1 MSTDRPVFRPT
12 RTRASLSAL
21 PASSSASSAS
31 LLPNKENG
39 ASTLAGSLAS
49 GSADGSKRKK
59 RAQSLGG
66 DALEGA
72 RKRSRQ
78 LDDLR
83 REATVTLELSP
94 GKLERRRAAP
104 RRSILKHTPAVF
116 ENHTLNFG
124 PRPSL
129 RASLDPASQ
138 TTDLSSLHTFNS
150 STNRR
155 RSSIKPTENAGYD
168 DSDEDDDDDPNGSM
182 DMDITRMEVTAA
194 YDADGRRKSVSHS
207 RRVSFAPNAH
217 VRHFT
222 PDKPTAQ
229 AQALA
234 AAQAAAAAA
243 ALAAAEQSAAGDA
256 SFTSSTHSVS
266 SSEASDNEEDDDL
279 QSEPSMEIAGDEVT
293 LAFRGHFA
301 GTQLPVSALEPDDE
315 SSASENE
322 GEDEDGTQA
331 MEEVTSDVTSA
342 MWGQQTGLFNSQA
355 VHARAQAEEQQVAGA
370 SGASVAL
377 SSSFELHGAPTAA
390 APAQERA
397 RPRFSEVARAEDA
410 DDEQVMRELGFS
422 RGGKPRKSR
431 IAFAGVPEEDDD
443 DEQDSG
449 SEADM
454 DEGDDTG
461 AMEMTNAVGG
471 LLPSANA
478 PAIEEDEDDDE
489 DDAAEEA
496 EVSMQLTGSASIS
509 GEHTMDMDVSYAAE
523 ATSTMAMA
531 EATTYGSILSAPLPA
546 PDQLRRSASPARV
559 ALRASSPTKSPGRA
573 LSAPPATGFGATTP
587 IKSPFRRSAA
597 FTSPAAGRRSSPLPS
612 PRRIAVPSP
621 APALAPVLEAP
632 SKSPARSRSRSR
644 STSPVKSAFKPPSS
658 LAVPPKSPHRASVSP
673 APAPDSPIK
682 STTPGRL
689 RTASPKAVT
698 PEPIT
703 TSGTISFQPRTLA
716 PPQSAG
722 RSPGGSLSLRG
733 LLAQQKAQDSPV
745 AKDGRVGE
753 LGEGEELNLTG
764 SEFDASFSASE
775 GGDAQPA
782 LASLDD
788 FFSVTGTTFVNDI
801 VGMAGVDLSSSRAR
815 RKSMAVN
822 GDERSPSGPPSFA
835 DIAVAGGCKSLF
847 YQLYQSDQRRLH
859 EGIQEAQQMYA
870 EIVDAIN
877 TGGEVPKI
885 FQQWAAA
892 TEEGRAIMKSQF
904 GQIKLYYLL
913 QGQVDWKEC
922 RAENYTQIIRVM
934 EQSLEALKEDRAV
947 LSQIELDGV
956 IPSLEE
962 RHAALKA
969 DLLAERALDAEL
981 ASYSPE
987 QVAELEDLLAGIEEQ
1002 EEQLNGNGGQGI
1014 RTQFESAEQRLQK
1027 NREGYEA
1034 DCRKT
1039 EELQREI
1046 AELEELRRDKRT
1058 KADLIRLK
1066 AEYDALQHLH
1076 GWTLQRF
1083 SASSIQLRHFDEFDV
1098 TLQLDPA
1105 SLRVVAAHLALLT
1118 PKKSNKSTAALNRS
1132 LNEFLLVKVAEEAK
1146 AVVAEN
1152 GERDPRSILRLI
1164 STRSLVLRHI
1174 RHEAALASLRY
1185 PIAARTLDNGNT
1197 LQLEIDVFCAR
1208 ARKAFVVRVPI
1219 TAAELEAGGAERWAE
1234 GISAQVKAKFGG
1246 DINSIALQQTI
1257 NDRLEG
1263 GYGRNALVEAVM
1275 AAEEECDHTA

>member
-1 MSTDRPVFRPT
+1 MSTDRPGFRPT

-39 ASTLAGSLAS
+39 ASTLARSFTS

-66 DALEGA
+66 DALDGA
-72 RKRSRQ
+72 RKKSRQ

-83 REATVTLELSP
+83 REATITLELSP

-124 PRPSL
+124 PRPAL
-129 RASLDPASQ
+129 HASLDPASH

-182 DMDITRMEVTAA
+182 DMDITRMEVTTA

-256 SFTSSTHSVS
+256 SFTSSTHSASS

-301 GTQLPVSALEPDDE
+301 GTQLPLSALEPDDE

-322 GEDEDGTQA
+322 NEDGTQA
-331 MEEVTSDVTSA
+331 MEEVTGDVTSA

-355 VHARAQAEEQQVAGA
+355 VHARAQAEEQQVAT
-370 SGASVAL
+370 ASVAL
-377 SSSFELHGAPTAA
+377 SSRFELHGPLTAA
-390 APAQERA
+390 ASAQERA
-397 RPRFSEVARAEDA
+397 RPRFSEVARAEDD

-422 RGGKPRKSR
+422 KGGKPRKSR
-431 IAFAGVPEEDDD
+431 IAFADIPEEEVDDD
-443 DEQDSG
+443 NERG
-449 SEADM
+449 READV
-454 DEGDDTG
+454 DDGDDTG
-461 AMEMTNAVGG
+461 AMEMTTAIGR
-471 LLPSANA
+471 LLPSPDARVREQ
-478 PAIEEDEDDDE
+478 EEEDDDE

-509 GEHTMDMDVSYAAE
+509 GEQTIDMDMSYAAE
-523 ATSTMAMA
+523 ATSTSTIAMV
-531 EATTYGSILSAPLPA
+531 EATAYGSILSAPLPA

-559 ALRASSPTKSPGRA
+559 TLRASSPMKSPGRA
-573 LSAPPATGFGATTP
+573 LSAPPATGLGIATPT
-587 IKSPFRRSAA
+587 KSPFRRSAA

-612 PRRIAVPSP
+612 PRRIAVPST
-621 APALAPVLEAP
+621 APVLAPAFEAP
-632 SKSPARSRSRSR
+632 TKSPARSRSR
-644 STSPVKSAFKPPSS
+644 STSPVKSGFQPPSS
-658 LAVPPKSPHRASVSP
+658 LAVPPKSPRRASLSP
-673 APAPDSPIK
+673 ALASGTPSKSSTPA
-682 STTPGRL
+682 RL
-689 RTASPKAVT
+689 HTASSKAVT
-698 PEPIT
+698 PGPTT

-753 LGEGEELNLTG
+753 LREGEELNLTG

-775 GGDAQPA
+775 GGDARPV

-788 FFSVTGTTFVNDI
+788 FFSATSTTFVNDI

-822 GDERSPSGPPSFA
+822 DDERSPSGPPSFA

-847 YQLYQSDQRRLH
+847 YQLYQSDQLRLH

-885 FQQWAAA
+885 FQQWADA

-913 QGQVDWKEC
+913 QGQVAWKEC
-922 RAENYTQIIRVM
+922 RAENYSQIIRVM
-934 EQSLEALKEDRAV
+934 EQSLEALREDRAV
-947 LSQIELDGV
+947 LSQIEFDGV

-1034 DCRKT
+1034 DSRKT

-1083 SASSIQLRHFDEFDV
+1083 STSSIQLRHYDEFDV

-1105 SLRVVAAHLALLT
+1105 SLQVTAAQLALLA
-1118 PKKSNKSTAALNRS
+1118 PKKSIKSTAALNRS
-1132 LNEFLLVKVAEEAK
+1132 LNEFLLGKISEEVK
-1146 AVVAEN
+1146 AVIAEN

-1164 STRSLVLRHI
+1164 SARSLVLRHI
-1174 RHEAALASLRY
+1174 RHEAALASLRF
-1185 PIAARTLDNGNT
+1185 PIATRTLDNGNA
-1197 LQLEIDVFCAR
+1197 LLLEIDVFCAR
-1208 ARKAFVVRVPI
+1208 SRKAFVVRVPI
-1219 TAAELEAGGAERWAE
+1219 TAAELEVAGAERWAE